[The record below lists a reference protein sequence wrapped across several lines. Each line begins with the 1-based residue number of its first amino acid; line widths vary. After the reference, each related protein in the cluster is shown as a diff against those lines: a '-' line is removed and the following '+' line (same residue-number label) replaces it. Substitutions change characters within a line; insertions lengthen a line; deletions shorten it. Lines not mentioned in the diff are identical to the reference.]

1 MKELVRVED
10 KLIGGEIIHAVNARE
25 LHTYLESKQEFSK
38 WIKKRISDYG
48 FLEGTDFIKFELSA
62 DMKMG
67 DSNGKLDE
75 ILSGKKSRALKTTGC
90 GDFGQQGRIE
100 YAIALDM
107 AKELSMVERNARG
120 KEARRYFIDVEKSYR
135 REGPREL
142 KKYVQWLKAREK
154 GKLARKVE
162 TDVIQ
167 LFIEYATEQGSRNA
181 RYYYANLTKG
191 TYQAL
196 FFLEKG
202 GEWKGLRDHLSTLQL
217 TQLSVA
223 EWVAQ
228 KYIAEGMDLHMHYKD
243 IYRYAIAKVEEM
255 AAIMGKQ
262 LPGEKSNIE
271 RLHN

>member
-1 MKELVRVED
+1 VKELVKVED
-10 KLIGGEIIHAVNARE
+10 RLIGGEIIHAVNARE
-25 LHTYLESKQEFSK
+25 LHTYLKSEQKFST
-38 WIKKRISDYG
+38 WIQKRISDYG
-48 FLEGTDFIKFELSA
+48 FVEGVDFTKLELSA
-62 DMKMG
+62 NFKMAESG
-67 DSNGKLDE
+67 GGIAE
-75 ILSGKKSRALKTTGC
+75 IINSQKNEAQLSTGC
-90 GDFGQQGRIE
+90 VDFGQQGRIE
-100 YAIALDM
+100 YAITIDM
-107 AKELSMVERNARG
+107 AKELSMVERNAKG

-142 KKYVQWLKAREK
+142 KRYVQWLKAREK

-167 LFIEYATEQGSRNA
+167 TFIEYATDQGSLNA
-181 RYYYANLTKG
+181 RYYYTNLTKG

-217 TQLSVA
+217 TQLSVS

-271 RLHN
+271 RLHS